1 MTAAFLRI
9 DARPHIPARVR
20 VMAIMAA
27 LGVLTGLISCV
38 PSPLPDMR
46 WDEPEI
52 LINAR
57 SIPLHAGIAF
67 GAMLTGIAW
76 LWLTRDLV
84 KCLLVFAFGIIAW
97 LVAVNTA
104 NEVFSIIVSSELF
117 GTTPGAKDNRE
128 ILGLLLG
135 GLAGGAAGSALAAF
149 GLGFAAPSMRR
160 LQPALPIVATGTVVG
175 LLLYPA
181 ADLDV
186 LPLLLV
192 PWQALVSAAIAYAL
206 TLPRT

>member
-9 DARPHIPARVR
+9 DAHPHIPARARAIVT
-20 VMAIMAA
+20 MAG
-27 LGVLTGLISCV
+27 LGLLTGLISCV
-38 PSPLPDMR
+38 PSPLPDIR

-57 SIPLHAGIAF
+57 TIPLHAGIAF
-67 GAMLTGIAW
+67 GAMLAGVTW
-76 LWLTRDLV
+76 LWLTRDRL
-84 KCLLVFAFGIIAW
+84 KCLLVFAFGLAAW

-104 NEVFSIIVSSELF
+104 SEVFSNIVASELF
-117 GTTPGAKDNRE
+117 GTKPGAKDNRE
-128 ILGLLLG
+128 ILGLLVG
-135 GLAGGAAGSALAAF
+135 GLAGGAAGSGLVTF
-149 GLGFAAPSMRR
+149 GLGFATPQIRR
-160 LQPALPIVATGTVVG
+160 MQSALPIVATGTVLG

-192 PWQALVSAAIAYAL
+192 PWQTLVAAAIAYAL
-206 TLPRT
+206 TLPKT

>member
-9 DARPHIPARVR
+9 DAHPHIPARARAIVT
-20 VMAIMAA
+20 MAG
-27 LGVLTGLISCV
+27 LGLLTGLISCV
-38 PSPLPDMR
+38 PSPLPDIR

-57 SIPLHAGIAF
+57 TIPLHAGIAF
-67 GAMLTGIAW
+67 GAMLAGVTW
-76 LWLTRDLV
+76 LWLTRDRL
-84 KCLLVFAFGIIAW
+84 KCLLVFAFGLAAW

-104 NEVFSIIVSSELF
+104 SEVFSNIVASELF

-128 ILGLLLG
+128 ILGLLVG
-135 GLAGGAAGSALAAF
+135 GLAGGAAGSSLVTF
-149 GLGFAAPSMRR
+149 GLGFATPQIRR
-160 LQPALPIVATGTVVG
+160 MQSALPIVATGTVLG
-175 LLLYPA
+175 LLLYPT

-192 PWQALVSAAIAYAL
+192 PWQTLVAAAIAYAL
-206 TLPRT
+206 TLPKT

>member
-9 DARPHIPARVR
+9 DAHPHIPARAR
-20 VMAIMAA
+20 AIATMAA
-27 LGVLTGLISCV
+27 LGLLTGLISCV

-46 WDEPEI
+46 LDEPEI

-57 SIPLHAGIAF
+57 TIPLHAGIAF
-67 GAMLTGIAW
+67 GAMLAGIAW

-104 NEVFSIIVSSELF
+104 NEVMSIIVSSNLF

-135 GLAGGAAGSALAAF
+135 GLAGGAAGSSLAAF
-149 GLGFAAPSMRR
+149 GLGFAAPSLRR
-160 LQPALPIVATGTVVG
+160 MQPALPIVATGAVVG

-181 ADLDV
+181 ADLDF
-186 LPLLLV
+186 LPLLLI
-192 PWQALVSAAIAYAL
+192 PWQALVAAAIAYAL
-206 TLPRT
+206 TLSKT

>member
-9 DARPHIPARVR
+9 DAHPHIPARARAIVT
-20 VMAIMAA
+20 MAG
-27 LGVLTGLISCV
+27 LGLLTGLISCV
-38 PSPLPDMR
+38 PSPLPDIR

-57 SIPLHAGIAF
+57 TIPLHAGIAF
-67 GAMLTGIAW
+67 GAMLAGVTW
-76 LWLTRDLV
+76 LWLTRDRL
-84 KCLLVFAFGIIAW
+84 KCLLVCAFGLAAW

-104 NEVFSIIVSSELF
+104 SEVFSNIVASELF
-117 GTTPGAKDNRE
+117 GTKPGAKDNRE
-128 ILGLLLG
+128 ILGLLVG
-135 GLAGGAAGSALAAF
+135 GLAGGAAGSGLVTF
-149 GLGFAAPSMRR
+149 GLGFATPQIRR
-160 LQPALPIVATGTVVG
+160 MQSALPIVATGTVLG

-192 PWQALVSAAIAYAL
+192 PWQTLVAAAIAYAL
-206 TLPRT
+206 TLPKT